1 MNILIV
7 EDDQYKYNQIN
18 SLVASLLPDAHIANF
33 NSVHGARKYLRETTP
48 HKIIL
53 DMSLPTHPSVGGEGN
68 PVSLGS
74 GGVEILLALRSKK
87 QFNLPVAILTQYENF
102 EIEDDYYALED
113 APEAL
118 ERLYGLKNIIAV
130 LYEHGS
136 SEWAISIKEF
146 LEK

>member
-18 SLVASLLPDAHIANF
+18 SLVASLLPEANIANF
-33 NSVHGARKYLRETTP
+33 NSVYGARKYLRETTP

-53 DMSLPTHPSVGGEGN
+53 DMSLPTHPPVGGEGN

-87 QFNLPVAILTQYENF
+87 QFHLPVAILTQYENF

-118 ERLYGLKNIIAV
+118 DRLYGLTNIIAV

-146 LEK
+146 LEN